1 MEKYEEFGKFFN
13 KSNIKIGASISF
25 EDENN
30 LLKEIQGAA
39 NAGVQHIEI
48 TSLARHGGSRSFG
61 LSSSITSE
69 IRRIAKL
76 NGVTL
81 GVHASPFLNICGFE
95 NNGFSMESRNRA
107 IEEGKAS
114 IDFADA
120 IKARLVVLHPNSFPR
135 PISDINPGLF
145 SDENTRTHYLVDP
158 RNEEIMAIS
167 EQESVFIPQQAKDA
181 KGNLLWLLD
190 RDRKPILDSVTGKPI
205 PRLAV
210 GADGRI
216 RGEEVSF
223 RDYICRMKK
232 EGRPLDEIIKSFL
245 HVQRASEINRVY
257 LRLQEAERA
266 LTDAQSRRDKLQDT
280 LEYYRNLNRTFAPE
294 DRWRLERNIQDRLN
308 SAGIAVP
315 SDLRSVESLLVDE
328 LQANQ
333 GIIEASR
340 QSLTQGW
347 PQLSNVIEQLREITP
362 LKDYGLEKIADAVAE
377 LTEYSIGVSNDNP
390 IHLAIENLASPQ
402 MYGSSASELL
412 EIIEESRKRL
422 AFRLQER
429 GRRSSESKSSAKE
442 FIGATLDIGHLNV
455 CRQFYRGDAFH
466 KWMVSQARDL
476 ANANVIFNLH
486 LSDNRGMDDSHLLIG
501 EGNSPIKE
509 ILGALLDFGYKGFI
523 VVESA
528 GSPAAVR
535 HAMNL
540 FGILPRETVD
550 ELERDFNPRDAIS
563 GLKWKDDPERP
574 SFGRDD

>member
-1 MEKYEEFGKFFN
+1 
-13 KSNIKIGASISF
+13 
-25 EDENN
+25 
-30 LLKEIQGAA
+30 
-39 NAGVQHIEI
+39 
-48 TSLARHGGSRSFG
+48 
-61 LSSSITSE
+61 
-69 IRRIAKL
+69 
-76 NGVTL
+76 
-81 GVHASPFLNICGFE
+81 
-95 NNGFSMESRNRA
+95 
-107 IEEGKAS
+107 
-114 IDFADA
+114 
-120 IKARLVVLHPNSFPR
+120 
-135 PISDINPGLF
+135 
-145 SDENTRTHYLVDP
+145 
-158 RNEEIMAIS
+158 
-167 EQESVFIPQQAKDA
+167 
-181 KGNLLWLLD
+181 
-190 RDRKPILDSVTGKPI
+190 
-205 PRLAV
+205 
-210 GADGRI
+210 
-216 RGEEVSF
+216 
-223 RDYICRMKK
+223 MKK

-257 LRLQEAERA
+257 LRLLEAESA
-266 LTDAQSRRDKLQDT
+266 LTDAQSRRDRLQDT

-347 PQLSNVIEQLREITP
+347 PQLSNVIEQLREIKP
-362 LKDYGLEKIADAVAE
+362 LKDYGLEKIADAIAE
-377 LTEYSIGVSNDNP
+377 LTEYSIGVRNDNP